1 MDSHRFLIVLT
12 LSTVART
19 ASSNADKT
27 STVSPGGVHGERASS
42 LKNNLRGGRYLQGGE
57 DDGMPL
63 LTAAGRINI
72 CAGDW

>member
-12 LSTVART
+12 LITVTRT
-19 ASSNADKT
+19 ASSKADTT
-27 STVSPGGVHGERASS
+27 SNVSPGGERASS
-42 LKNNLRGGRYLQGGE
+42 LKNNLRGSRYLQGGE
-57 DDGMPL
+57 DDAMPM

>member
-27 STVSPGGVHGERASS
+27 STVSPGGERASS

>member
-12 LSTVART
+12 LSAVART
-19 ASSNADKT
+19 ASSKADTT
-27 STVSPGGVHGERASS
+27 SNVYPGGERAGS
-42 LKNNLRGGRYLQGGE
+42 LKNNLRGSRYLQGGE
-57 DDGMPL
+57 DDAMTM